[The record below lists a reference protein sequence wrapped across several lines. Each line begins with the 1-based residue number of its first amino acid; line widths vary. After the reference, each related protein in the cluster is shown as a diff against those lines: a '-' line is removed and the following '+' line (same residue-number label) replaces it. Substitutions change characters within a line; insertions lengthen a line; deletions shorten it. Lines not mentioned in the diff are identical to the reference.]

1 MHTTPRPGTHR
12 RLKRGRITAGLTA
25 ALLIGPLGLPAAHAV
40 TAPAGQHPRYASG
53 QPAPQP
59 RSGGNTSNLL
69 PLSDGYGATAA
80 QDSAM
85 ASAAARATG
94 SGKAAVV
101 DALTTPVQQVTANPR
116 GGFELTSSPEP
127 VRTRRHGSWV
137 PVSLTLRQGAD
148 GSWSPAATAYGTVAF
163 SPGGSGPLVT
173 TRSGGTTLA
182 LSWPGRLPKPVVDG
196 STATYR
202 SVLPSVD
209 LVMTATATG
218 GFSDTL
224 VVHDAKAAAN
234 PAVRDLRLT
243 THVSGGRLDSTGNGA
258 LSVVDQRGRDLLD
271 AASPL
276 MWDSNTRLTAPKGAS
291 RSAVAAD
298 ASDPGHPGLA
308 ARIAPVGAEVS
319 GNALS
324 LKPSGSLLAS
334 RSTAYPVYIDPTFN
348 WHPDDP
354 AAPAF
359 DEVKQGCS
367 STSFY
372 DKSSDAA
379 DDGYLGVGYN
389 GWIEGD
395 CDTGDEHALYQ
406 WNLPSLLWGAHVNS
420 ATVKATEVYSASCGA
435 GSYTVNLHWSKGIG
449 SGTDWN
455 NRPGYNSYSTS
466 ADFARAY
473 NPTYCSGNGSVSEGF
488 NVLTPVKDDAA
499 GHSSS
504 FTATLSEDSAES
516 RHDDGGFSRFAHN
529 PSLDVMFNRVPTTP
543 TPATMTAVSGAD
555 NAACDTSAPYPYMG
569 KTIASTPPVLKAKV
583 SDPDGDKLQATFQ
596 YWVDGSST
604 KATGVSG
611 DNLASGS
618 YAAYSLP
625 ASFISSL
632 TSGQVVDWQAKVTD
646 GEDTS
651 AYSSVCHF
659 TAEPT
664 APDTPGVSSK
674 DGLYPQTNNGA
685 DGTKGAAAGTSGQF
699 TLTAGSGTS
708 VSKFVYRLDTPPAT
722 SNPPA
727 SEVVAASGNTATVSI
742 APPSPGP
749 HTLWVYSVDAAG
761 DIDVS
766 GAYGYGFVAAN
777 HAAKPCA
784 SLAACLDNTAISP
797 DTNTSAGD
805 ADGSNSFSAGD
816 LTTSGWNSG
825 GKVTIDGATFSL
837 PAYGSGQKDNVL
849 AANQTITYSGSGN
862 ALMFLATSTHATA
875 QDPGAISGDATAP
888 YVPQGTA
895 VTGSYCFSGTDT
907 GQACP
912 ATGLITYT
920 DGTTASYDLTV
931 PDWIAGPYTLA
942 GADLP
947 HWNTPSGQSTDTS
960 KQPKIYPFAVP
971 IDPSKTIA
979 SVTLPDVSQSAD
991 NNTPALHIFGMAT
1004 RDTTTGTPKADGSVA
1019 AAPSGQQWTGA
1030 WTSPSEGQYN
1040 LNGSGFGNQT
1050 FRVAVKPSVSG
1061 NTVRIK
1067 LDNALGLNKL
1077 SIGHVTMATDSS
1089 TSEFH
1094 VNGTP
1099 TSTPTTLSFGG
1110 STSVT
1115 IPAGGMVYSDPLSYA
1130 VPQNRFVLVSFYLS
1144 NSVPALVQHSYANS
1158 TYQLITAAE
1167 AGDKTM
1173 DTTLTPFT
1181 GTGTTDGWFSDL
1193 LTDLD
1198 VSTSNVPTQAVLGDG
1213 LVDAVQP
1220 NAKPDA
1226 NGYRVPDIM
1235 DDTVP
1240 TSPDSFS
1247 TISEGVEG
1255 NQLMADYPEKN
1266 SAGGYVGGP
1275 AALSRI
1281 DRDILDQPGLSSVVI
1296 SEGLEDLLGGLDEDD
1311 LEANGYTALVQQ
1323 LQGWGISATLTSMTP
1338 CDGYQGDGATVNDP
1352 CTSSVDSSRTDVNA
1366 WLGAGNLGNP
1376 WSTPAVYF
1384 ADFDAALAVPDT
1396 ANGEEQLNSQGDN
1409 GDHANLNTTGYAAET
1424 STILSPHDTWELD
1437 DGDGL
1442 TTASDT
1448 APTDTSYSVGD
1459 PTVGA
1464 NPLTLNGTVTWTD
1477 DPTQG
1482 EVPTFDG
1489 STTYAAAAGPVLDT
1503 SQSYSISAW
1512 AKLSSLPT
1520 SDATVVA
1527 QAGNQQSAF
1536 YLVCDKTGWAFSLS
1550 SSDAA
1555 STSFS
1560 NAYSA
1565 GITTNTWTHLVGV
1578 YNAQAKTAQLYVN
1591 GTLTATVSNV
1601 SSWKAAG
1608 LFTVGR
1614 DRSNGSDTHYFP
1626 GMISDVQTWNYALDS
1641 FQAFALY
1648 KNLQ

>member
-1 MHTTPRPGTHR
+1 MHTTPRPGTR
-12 RLKRGRITAGLTA
+12 PRLKRGRITAGLTA

-53 QPAPQP
+53 QPAPEP

-94 SGKAAVV
+94 SGKTAVV
-101 DALTTPVQQVTANPR
+101 DALTTPVQQVTADPR

-127 VRTRRHGSWV
+127 VRTRQHGSWV
-137 PVSLTLRQGAD
+137 PVSLSLRQGAD
-148 GSWSPAATAYGTVAF
+148 GSWSPAATAYGTVSF
-163 SPGGSGPLVT
+163 SPGGSGLLVT

-209 LVMTATATG
+209 LVMTATASG

-234 PAVRDLRLT
+234 PAVRELRLT

-258 LSVVDQRGRDLLD
+258 LSVVDKRGRDLLD

-276 MWDSNTRLTAPKGAS
+276 MWDSNTRLTASKGAS
-291 RSAVAAD
+291 RGAVAAD

-308 ARIAPVGAEVS
+308 ARVAPVGAEVS

-324 LKPSGSLLAS
+324 LKPSGSLLAA

-348 WHPDDP
+348 WHPEDP

-372 DKSSDAA
+372 DKSSDVA

-420 ATVKATEVYSASCGA
+420 ATVKATEVYSASCTA

-466 ADFARAY
+466 ADFGRAY
-473 NPTYCSGNGSVSEGF
+473 NPKFCPDSGSVSEGF
-488 NVLTPVKDDAA
+488 NVLTPIKDDAA

-516 RHDDGGFSRFAHN
+516 RHDDDGFSRFAHN
-529 PSLDVMFNRVPTTP
+529 PSLEIQFNRVPTTP

-685 DGTKGAAAGTSGQF
+685 DGTKGATAGTSGQF

-727 SEVVAASGNTATVSI
+727 SEVAAASSNTATISI

-777 HAAKPCA
+777 HAAKTCA
-784 SLAACLDNTAISP
+784 SLAACLDNTAISS

-875 QDPGAISGDATAP
+875 ADPGAISGDATAP

-931 PDWIAGPYTLA
+931 PDWIAGPVSLA
-942 GADLP
+942 GAYLP
-947 HWNTPSGQSTDTS
+947 HWNTSSGQSTDTT

-1004 RDTTTGTPKADGSVA
+1004 RDTTAGTPKADGSIA
-1019 AAPSGQQWTGA
+1019 TPPSGQSWTGA
-1030 WTSPSEGQYN
+1030 WASPNEGQYN
-1040 LNGSGFGNQT
+1040 FEGTSFGNQT
-1050 FRVAVKPSVSG
+1050 FRIAMKPSIAG

-1067 LDNALGLNKL
+1067 LDNALGYSKL
-1077 SIGHVTMATDSS
+1077 VIGHTTIAPDAGSPSPSPASAPS
-1089 TSEFH
+1089 TL
-1094 VNGTP
+1094 T
-1099 TSTPTTLSFGG
+1099 FGG
-1110 STSVT
+1110 SQSVT
-1115 IPAGGMVYSDPLSYA
+1115 VPAGGMVYSDPIPFTVDPTKYL
-1130 VPQNRFVLVSFYLS
+1130 LVSFQLS
-1144 NSVPALVQHSYANS
+1144 NSVPYLVQHPFADGD
-1158 TYQLITAAE
+1158 TYQYVTAIG
-1167 AGDKTM
+1167 AGDHTA
-1173 DTTLTPFT
+1173 DTTGAPFT
-1181 GTGTTDGWFSDL
+1181 ATGSVSGGF
-1193 LTDLD
+1193 TDLVTNLD
-1198 VSTSNVPTQAVLGDG
+1198 VASSGTPTDAVLGDG
-1213 LVDAVQP
+1213 LVDPLQP
-1220 NAKPDA
+1220 HAKPVGDGHYVSAILTDDEPTTPTPYGSVAEGMQA
-1226 NGYRVPDIM
+1226 NEVMTD
-1235 DDTVP
+1235 
-1240 TSPDSFS
+1240 F
-1247 TISEGVEG
+1247 
-1255 NQLMADYPEKN
+1255 PESN
-1266 SAGGYVGGP
+1266 PNGGTYGGP

-1281 DRDILDQPGLSSVVI
+1281 DRDILDDPGISSVIVN
-1296 SEGLEDLLGGLDEDD
+1296 EGLEDLLNGTSDSD
-1311 LEANGYTALVQQ
+1311 LVGAYSALLQQ
-1323 LQGWGISATLTSMTP
+1323 LESWGITPILASLTP
-1338 CDGYQGDGATVNDP
+1338 CLQYAGDGAAFNDQ
-1352 CTSSVDSSRTDVNA
+1352 CTTGNSVDLYRTNVNA
-1366 WLGAGNLGNP
+1366 WLGSQGNP
-1376 WSTPAVYF
+1376 WATTNPTYN
-1384 ADFDAALAVPDT
+1384 ADFDGAVATQQSDGT
-1396 ANGEEQLNSQGDN
+1396 EELSPGFDN
-1409 GDHANLNTTGYAAET
+1409 GDHVNLTNAGFGAEANTL
-1424 STILSPHDTWELD
+1424 LPPHDTWGFD
-1437 DGDGL
+1437 DGTGY
-1442 TTASDT
+1442 TTVSDT
-1448 APTDTSYSVGD
+1448 APNDTGFAD
-1459 PTVGA
+1459 NDATVGT
-1464 NPLTLNGTVTWTD
+1464 NPLTLNGTTTWTD
-1477 DPTQG
+1477 DPTRG
-1482 EVPTFDG
+1482 EVLSLDG
-1489 STTYAAAAGPVLDT
+1489 TSGYAASAGPLLNT

-1512 AKLSSLPT
+1512 ANLSSLPT
-1520 SDATVVA
+1520 GDATLAA
-1527 QAGNQQSAF
+1527 QGDAQQSAF
-1536 YLVCDKTGWAFSLS
+1536 VLVCNKSVW
-1550 SSDAA
+1550 
-1555 STSFS
+1555 SFS
-1560 NAYSA
+1560 VSSADSSTATWTDAYAA
-1565 GITTNTWTHLVGV
+1565 GVTANTWTHLVGV
-1578 YNAQAKTAQLYVN
+1578 YNAATRTAELYIN
-1591 GTLTATVSNV
+1591 GKLAASQSNV
-1601 SSWKAAG
+1601 TSWNASGA
-1608 LFTVGR
+1608 LTVGE
-1614 DRSNGSDTHYFP
+1614 GKYAGGTFYFP
-1626 GMISDVQTWNYALDS
+1626 GMVSTVQTWDYALDPN
-1641 FQAFALY
+1641 QVAAL
-1648 KNLQ
+1648 Q

>member
-1 MHTTPRPGTHR
+1 
-12 RLKRGRITAGLTA
+12 
-25 ALLIGPLGLPAAHAV
+25 
-40 TAPAGQHPRYASG
+40 
-53 QPAPQP
+53 
-59 RSGGNTSNLL
+59 
-69 PLSDGYGATAA
+69 
-80 QDSAM
+80 M
-85 ASAAARATG
+85 ASAAARAAG
-94 SGKAAVV
+94 SGKTAVV

-127 VRTRRHGSWV
+127 VRTRQHGSWV
-137 PVSLTLRQGAD
+137 PVSLSLRQGAD
-148 GSWSPAATAYGTVAF
+148 GSWSPAATAYGTVSF

-234 PAVRDLRLT
+234 PAVRDLRMT
-243 THVSGGRLDSTGNGA
+243 THVSGGRLASTGNGA
-258 LSVVDQRGRDLLD
+258 LSVVDERGRDLLD

-276 MWDSNTRLTAPKGAS
+276 MWDSNTRLTAAKGAS
-291 RSAVAAD
+291 RSGVAAD

-308 ARIAPVGAEVS
+308 ARVAPVGAEVS

-324 LKPSGSLLAS
+324 LKPSGSLLAA

-348 WHPDDP
+348 WHPEDP

-372 DKSSDAA
+372 DESSDRA

-406 WNLPSLLWGAHVNS
+406 WNLPSLLWGAHINS
-420 ATVKATEVYSASCGA
+420 ATVKATEVYSASCTA

-466 ADFARAY
+466 TDFGRAY
-473 NPTYCSGNGSVSEGF
+473 NPTHCPSSGSVSEGF
-488 NVLTPVKDDAA
+488 NVLAPIKDDAA

-516 RHDDGGFSRFAHN
+516 RHDDDGFSRFAHN
-529 PSLDVMFNRVPTTP
+529 PALEIQFNRVPATP
-543 TPATMTAVSGAD
+543 TPATMAAVSGAD

-632 TSGQVVDWQAKVTD
+632 TSGQVVDWQARVTD

-664 APDTPGVSSK
+664 APDTPVVSSK

-685 DGTKGAAAGTSGQF
+685 DGATGAAAGTSGQF
-699 TLTAGSGTS
+699 TLTAGGGTS

-727 SEVVAASGNTATVSI
+727 SEVVAAGGNTATISI

-777 HAAKPCA
+777 HAAKTCA
-784 SLAACLDNTAISP
+784 SLAACFDNTAITA

-805 ADGSNSFSAGD
+805 ADGSDSYSAGD

-825 GKVTIDGATFSL
+825 GKVTIDGATFTL

-849 AANQTITYSGSGN
+849 AANQTITYGGSGN

-888 YVPQGTA
+888 YVPEGTA
-895 VTGSYCFSGTDT
+895 VTGSYCFSGTDA

-912 ATGLITYT
+912 AAGLITYT

-931 PDWIAGPYTLA
+931 PDWITGPSTLS
-942 GADLP
+942 GACLP
-947 HWNTPSGQSTDTS
+947 HWNTPSGQSTDTT
-960 KQPKIYPFAVP
+960 KQPKIYSFAVP
-971 IDPSKTIA
+971 LDPSKTIA

-1004 RDTTTGTPKADGSVA
+1004 RDTTTGTPKADGSTVA
-1019 AAPSGQQWTGA
+1019 APNGRSWTGA
-1030 WTSPSEGQYN
+1030 WASPNDGEYN

-1061 NTVRIK
+1061 NVVRIK
-1067 LDNALGLNKL
+1067 LDNALGTEKL
-1077 SIGHVTMATDSS
+1077 SIGHATVATDSS
-1089 TSEFH
+1089 TTEFH
-1094 VNGTP
+1094 INGTP
-1099 TSTPTTLSFGG
+1099 TSTPTTLTFGG
-1110 STSVT
+1110 STSVA
-1115 IPAGGMVYSDPLSYA
+1115 IPAGGMVYSDPLTYP
-1130 VPQNRFVLVSFYLS
+1130 VPQNRYLLVSFYLS
-1144 NSVPALVQHSYANS
+1144 NSVPYLVQHAYANT
-1158 TYQLITAAE
+1158 TYQMITAPGS
-1167 AGDKTM
+1167 GDLTTN
-1173 DTTLTPFT
+1173 TTLTPFT
-1181 GTGTTDGWFSDL
+1181 GTGTTDGSFTDL

-1198 VSTSNVPTQAVLGDG
+1198 VTTDNMPTQAVLGDG
-1213 LVDAVQP
+1213 LVDPIQANSKAQ
-1220 NAKPDA
+1220 A
-1226 NGYRVPDIM
+1226 NGYRIPDIM

-1240 TSPDSFS
+1240 TSPDSYS
-1247 TISEGVEG
+1247 TIAEGIQANE
-1255 NQLMADYPEKN
+1255 LMTDFPEPN
-1266 SAGGYVGGP
+1266 ASGARVGGA

-1281 DRDILDQPGLSSVVI
+1281 DRDILDQPGLGEVI
-1296 SEGLEDLLGGLDEDD
+1296 VTEGLEDLLGGRSDED

-1323 LQGWGISATLTSMTP
+1323 LQGWGVSTTLASLTP
-1338 CDGYQGDGATVNDP
+1338 CDGYPGDSTSLNDP
-1352 CTSSVDSSRTDVNA
+1352 CTSTVDGYRTNVNA
-1366 WLGAGNLGNP
+1366 WLGGGNVGSP

-1384 ADFDAALAVPDT
+1384 ADFDQAVAVPDT
-1396 ANGEEQLNSQGDN
+1396 TDDEEKLNSQVDT
-1409 GDHANLNTTGYAAET
+1409 GDHVNLNSNGYAAEAA
-1424 STILSPHDTWELD
+1424 TILSPHDSWELN
-1437 DGDGL
+1437 DGNGL

-1448 APTDTSYSVGD
+1448 AATDTASMVGD
-1459 PTVGA
+1459 PTAGA
-1464 NPLTLNGTVTWTD
+1464 SPLALSGAVTWAD
-1477 DPTQG
+1477 DGTQG
-1482 EVPTFDG
+1482 EVASFDG
-1489 STTYAAAAGPVLDT
+1489 STAYAATSAPVLDT
-1503 SQSYSISAW
+1503 SQSYSVSAW

-1520 SDATVVA
+1520 GIATVAA
-1527 QAGNQQSAF
+1527 QTGDQQSAF
-1536 YLVCDKTGWAFSLS
+1536 SLVCDNTGWDFAVP
-1550 SSDAA
+1550 SSDATPA
-1555 STSFS
+1555 SFS

-1565 GITTNTWTHLVGV
+1565 GITANTWTHLVGV
-1578 YNAQAKTAQLYVN
+1578 YDAQTKTAQLYVN
-1591 GTLTATVSNV
+1591 GTLAATVSNV
-1601 SSWKAAG
+1601 SSWKASG
-1608 LFTVGR
+1608 PLTVGR
-1614 DRSNGSDTHYFP
+1614 DRTDGSDTHYFP
-1626 GMISDVQTWNYALDS
+1626 GLISHVQMWNYALDS
-1641 FQAFALY
+1641 FQVSALDEH
-1648 KNLQ
+1648 LQ